1 MFVKWK
7 NKLKLQISKELS
19 QYFTVFAP
27 LQIMMNYCNS
37 YLKVDHE
44 KVFAEFSDFFWLSN
58 FGFEIWQDEIV
69 QPNISLEEVY
79 TALT

>member
-7 NKLKLQISKELS
+7 KKNCKYKYDQRKLS

-27 LQIMMNYCNS
+27 LQIMVNYCNS

-44 KVFAEFSDFFWLSN
+44 KAFAEFSDFF
-58 FGFEIWQDEIV
+58 
-69 QPNISLEEVY
+69 
-79 TALT
+79 